1 MLIRYLYNSGFAL
14 ECGRATLLIDVWPQ
28 SKDGEGGIG
37 SGEVDGD
44 YLKSRPGPI
53 YLLVSHGHHDHFNRS
68 VLHWRKLRP
77 DIRCI
82 LSSDIKLM
90 DKKGVS
96 FLSPGTEYRDE
107 NLFIRAFGSTDLGVS
122 LYLEAGGLKLF
133 HAGDLNNW
141 HWREESTPREIEE
154 AERDF
159 QQVMETMRGEK
170 VDVAFFPV
178 DPRLGMMFDAGPNY
192 FAMVVKPR
200 LMIPMHFWERAEVIR
215 EYARRS
221 RSPQTEIIAMTT
233 PGDMILLEFDEQE
246 NMTVHMQSVTS
257 APVARNKKVQLEAYD
272 GENPF
277 NDSDLPVD
285 ME

>member
-96 FLSPGTEYRDE
+96 FLSPGMEYRDE
-107 NLFIRAFGSTDLGVS
+107 DLFIHAFGSTDLGVS

-141 HWREESTPREIEE
+141 HWSDESTSEEIEQ
-154 AERDF
+154 AQSAF
-159 QQVMETMRGEK
+159 LGILGELK
-170 VDVAFFPV
+170 AFAPTLDAAFFPV
-178 DPRLGMMFDAGPNY
+178 DPRMGTDYDRGARQFLESIRCRMF
-192 FAMVVKPR
+192 
-200 LMIPMHFWERAEVIR
+200 IPMHFR
-215 EYARRS
+215 
-221 RSPQTEIIAMTT
+221 
-233 PGDMILLEFDEQE
+233 
-246 NMTVHMQSVTS
+246 
-257 APVARNKKVQLEAYD
+257 EAYYAPAD
-272 GENPF
+272 FALFAGQHAQ
-277 NDSDLPVD
+277 SYMLITHRGQTAQL
-285 ME
+285 